1 MTPLDRL
8 ITTIDARTGFDRWGP
23 DANPLI
29 QRIKRQPAR
38 VSLRAGLWLAFVIG
52 LAGLWPGVRNIQR
65 VNSYN
70 LSDAE
75 SIIVMIGWPLYFIS
89 PFAATFLTA
98 MGTRRALAPE
108 RFETLHVTPLSNV
121 SMVSAFAYIAL
132 YRLRHI
138 FLPLIAFMPFFI
150 AENFIFVIKI
160 SSFFAIEYGYGPG
173 YGRLTYWGNVGAV
186 LLEVAFL
193 LGLLH
198 MNLLAAAVGVHTAL
212 KRRSLAL
219 ALFAAPSTLLLVML
233 SPLCSCVVLIAM
245 PNIDVSDTVLTTLA
259 VIIAVVLMLAPGP
272 VAYTFMVRTADQWW
286 R

>member
-29 QRIKRQPAR
+29 RRIKRQPAR

-52 LAGLWPGVRNIQR
+52 IAGLWPGVRNVQR
-65 VNSYN
+65 ITSYD
-70 LSDAE
+70 LSTAE
-75 SIIVMIGWPLYFIS
+75 SIIVMMGWPLYFVS
-89 PFAATFLTA
+89 PFAVTFLAA
-98 MGTRRALAPE
+98 MGTRRALARE
-108 RFETLHVTPLSNV
+108 RFETLHVTPLTNV
-121 SMVSAFAYIAL
+121 SMISAFVYAAL
-132 YRLRHI
+132 YRLRNV

-150 AENFIFVIKI
+150 VENFIFVVKI
-160 SSFFAIEYGYGPG
+160 SSFFAVEYGYGPG

-198 MNLLAAAVGVHTAL
+198 MNLLGAAVGVHTAL

-245 PNIDVSDTVLTTLA
+245 PTIDVSDTVLTTLA

-272 VAYTFMVRTADQWW
+272 VAYTFMVRTADQW
-286 R
+286 RR